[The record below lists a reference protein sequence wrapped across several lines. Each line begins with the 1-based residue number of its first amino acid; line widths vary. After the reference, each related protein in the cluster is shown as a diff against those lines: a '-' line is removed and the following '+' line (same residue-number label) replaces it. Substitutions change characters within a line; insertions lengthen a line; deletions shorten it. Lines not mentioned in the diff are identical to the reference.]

1 MTNDID
7 SIEVNMIVLVVTFFL
22 WVDHMCVCVCVSAC
36 VRACVR
42 GCVCVCVCVCSL
54 NICNEVQIKTCQ
66 HTEFG
71 KKDCMTKQVSGFMH
85 YIRIGMLPIKIP

>member
-36 VRACVR
+36 VRAWV
-42 GCVCVCVCVCSL
+42 CVCVCVCVCVYAPSIFAMKCRLKLANIL
-54 NICNEVQIKTCQ
+54 NLAK
-66 HTEFG
+66 
-71 KKDCMTKQVSGFMH
+71 
-85 YIRIGMLPIKIP
+85 RIV

>member
-36 VRACVR
+36 VRACV
-42 GCVCVCVCVCSL
+42 GVCVCVCVC
-54 NICNEVQIKTCQ
+54 
-66 HTEFG
+66 
-71 KKDCMTKQVSGFMH
+71 
-85 YIRIGMLPIKIP
+85 MLLQYLQ